1 MYKIIKFYIENS
13 ETSGIS
19 DYRKSLI
26 NKSAVYGKNIK

>member
-1 MYKIIKFYIENS
+1 MVFSVEENS

-26 NKSAVYGKNIK
+26 NKSAAYGKNIK